1 MRIAIKVVRSLDDAT
16 IQELAFE
23 VPADRRIGH
32 FVDEV
37 FEKLWPEMEAAGAS
51 IQVDR
56 RSGRVR
62 TLFFCNL
69 IKGLRHPSRSASPD
83 LASA

>member
-1 MRIAIKVVRSLDDAT
+1 MRITIKVVRSLDDAP

-51 IQVDR
+51 IYK
-56 RSGRVR
+56 
-62 TLFFCNL
+62 L
-69 IKGLRHPSRSASPD
+69 IIEAVE
-83 LASA
+83 

>member
-1 MRIAIKVVRSLDDAT
+1 M
-16 IQELAFE
+16 E

-51 IQVDR
+51 IYK
-56 RSGRVR
+56 
-62 TLFFCNL
+62 L
-69 IKGLRHPSRSASPD
+69 IVEAVE
-83 LASA
+83 